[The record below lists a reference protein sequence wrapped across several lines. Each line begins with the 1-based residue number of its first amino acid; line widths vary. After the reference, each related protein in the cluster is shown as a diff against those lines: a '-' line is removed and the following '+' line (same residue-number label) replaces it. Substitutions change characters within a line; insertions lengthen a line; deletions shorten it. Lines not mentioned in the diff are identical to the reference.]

1 MSHRTMFPILILGA
15 GASVLH
21 GQAIVEYG
29 IGAGRSGAAGASAG
43 KSVVKILGNLD
54 KTLAGAAKA
63 DEAPLPAQTS
73 ATAAPASAPTAVAPT
88 APVDLAGVAVGMDRA
103 DLVKKAGKPS
113 MTISSMESST
123 LVETCWYR
131 AGEDNVK
138 VILRNGKVASI
149 SGADKLAAK

>member
-1 MSHRTMFPILILGA
+1 MLPILILGA
-15 GASVLH
+15 GATVLH

-29 IGAGRSGAAGASAG
+29 VGAGRSGAAGAAAG
-43 KSVVKILGNLD
+43 KSVVKVLGNLD

-63 DEAPLPAQTS
+63 DEAPPPTQTL
-73 ATAAPASAPTAVAPT
+73 AIAAPASAPTAVAPAVATT
-88 APVDLAGVAVGMDRA
+88 AKFDLTGIAVGMDRA
-103 DLVKKAGKPS
+103 DLLKKAGKSS

-149 SGADKLAAK
+149 SGAGKLAAK